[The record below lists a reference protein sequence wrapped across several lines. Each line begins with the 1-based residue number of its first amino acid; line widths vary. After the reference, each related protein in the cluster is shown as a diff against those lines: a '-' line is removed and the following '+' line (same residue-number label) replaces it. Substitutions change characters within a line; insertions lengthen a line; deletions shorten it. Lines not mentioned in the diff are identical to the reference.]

1 MRQDRGDDIG
11 GIVGHTHN
19 DVAEVV
25 LNFNIFNG
33 FGDVARVDQATE
45 QYNAAR
51 DQRDKACRDLRQ
63 TAAIA
68 FNDVRKLVEQK
79 TYLDQH
85 RLSVEKARDAYRKQF
100 DIGQRSLL
108 DLLDTENELF
118 QARRAEVNADLDLAT
133 AYARVHGGAG
143 NLLPTLGLSAVDN
156 DLTGEIKDWKT
167 GEEYSEQC
175 PPEPIIAYVA
185 DKSVLN
191 DRAAEMTREK
201 VKVMLDAM
209 AARQVAGREAAVS
222 VIPTSGAPA
231 QLEEKAI
238 TSATMEWASARM
250 RRDIPGYLA
259 AYSPA
264 TNGNVSWVTARRA
277 MIGKAKEIKVVIS
290 AQKLD
295 VRDTTH
301 ASMNFHQSYL
311 SPDYSD
317 EVDKV
322 LEWELIGGRW
332 LIVKETAVKAPTA
345 SGNSESK
352 QLTGTS
358 ASMPATPRLITPQR

>member
-1 MRQDRGDDIG
+1 
-11 GIVGHTHN
+11 
-19 DVAEVV
+19 
-25 LNFNIFNG
+25 
-33 FGDVARVDQATE
+33 
-45 QYNAAR
+45 
-51 DQRDKACRDLRQ
+51 
-63 TAAIA
+63 
-68 FNDVRKLVEQK
+68 
-79 TYLDQH
+79 
-85 RLSVEKARDAYRKQF
+85 
-100 DIGQRSLL
+100 
-108 DLLDTENELF
+108 
-118 QARRAEVNADLDLAT
+118 
-133 AYARVHGGAG
+133 
-143 NLLPTLGLSAVDN
+143 
-156 DLTGEIKDWKT
+156 
-167 GEEYSEQC
+167 
-175 PPEPIIAYVA
+175 
-185 DKSVLN
+185 
-191 DRAAEMTREK
+191 MTREK

-238 TSATMEWASARM
+238 TSATMEWASAWK

-264 TNGNVSWVTARRA
+264 MNGNVSWVTARRA

-332 LIVKETAVKAPTA
+332 LIVKETAVKAPAA

-352 QLTGTS
+352 QPTGTS
-358 ASMPATPRLITPQR
+358 ASMPATPRLTTPQR